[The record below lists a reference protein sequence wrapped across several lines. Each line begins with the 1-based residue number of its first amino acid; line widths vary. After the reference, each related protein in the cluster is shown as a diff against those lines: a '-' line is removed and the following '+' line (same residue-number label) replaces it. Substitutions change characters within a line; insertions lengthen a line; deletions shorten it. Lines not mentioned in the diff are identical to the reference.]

1 MGLFGFGKKKSITIN
16 VPPPPK
22 LPTAEEL
29 FSAGTAQA
37 KSTSP
42 LAFGARESALSDLSR
57 GNDFYNQFSLTGRPL
72 GEITPDYFNQFGPTT
87 LEQALGT
94 QYFQNVMPD
103 IERSIKHNL
112 SLSGIANSPALADL
126 IARERGKVGFDVG
139 SYLANQAQRRGE
151 LGLARESE
159 LAGIGEQRAINSL
172 NYRDIDPFSM
182 ITPFVQTGMYQSQ
195 AQAKMDNDYNI
206 MKAQFELQNA
216 IQAQQ
221 NKGAFGSTIGS
232 ILGGGAGFL
241 LSGFN
246 PGGAALGASL
256 GGSAGNA
263 FAGGGSQTPIGF
275 GDALSAYQTF
285 NPNNTGF
292 LQGYGR
298 NTPKRVYNTG
308 NQSILPLSGRF
319 GRDYSMQ
326 DYIGRYGINPG
337 Y

>member
-1 MGLFGFGKKKSITIN
+1 MGLFGGGKKISIN

-29 FSAGTAQA
+29 FSAGTTQA

-57 GNDFYNQFSLTGRPL
+57 GNDFYNQFSLTGKPL
-72 GEITPDYFNQFGPTT
+72 GEVTPDYFNQFGPTS
-87 LEQALGT
+87 LEEALAS
-94 QYFQNVMPD
+94 QYFQNIMPD
-103 IERSIKHNL
+103 VETNILHQL
-112 SLSGIANSPALADL
+112 SLAGVANSPIAARL
-126 IARERGKVGFDVG
+126 IAKQRGQTGFDVG

-172 NYRDIDPFSM
+172 NYRNIDPFSM
-182 ITPFVQTGMYQSQ
+182 ITPFVQTGMNQSQ
-195 AQAKMDNDYNI
+195 AQANIDSQYNM
-206 MKAQFELQNA
+206 MKAQAELQNA

-221 NKGAFGSTIGS
+221 NRGSFGSTIGS
-232 ILGGGAGFL
+232 ILGGAGGFFL
-241 LSGFN
+241 GG

-256 GGSAGNA
+256 GGSVGNA
-263 FAGGGSQTPIGF
+263 FAGGGSQTPVGF

-298 NTPKRVYNTG
+298 NTPKGVYNTG
-308 NQSILPLSGRF
+308 SMSVFPTNGAM
-319 GRDYSMQ
+319 GRDYSFQ
-326 DYIGRYGINPG
+326 DYVNRYGINPG